1 MASLNYN
8 LRTRRTPGQVL
19 THNHVTHGRTSRNNY
34 NGFQAFYVERNE
46 NRVVCMRGWRRDQV
60 VHYKPARHNSF
71 DALSGDDDTLQR
83 RRFRREAGNRDP
95 K

>member
-19 THNHVTHGRTSRNNY
+19 AHNHVTHGRTSRNNY
-34 NGFQAFYVERNE
+34 NGFQAFYVECNE
-46 NRVVCMRGWRRDQV
+46 NWVVCRCGWRRDQG
-60 VHYKPARHNSF
+60 VHYKPAGHDSF
-71 DALSGDDDTLQR
+71 DAMSGDDDTLLR
-83 RRFRREAGNRDP
+83 RRFRRESGNRDP